1 MNSISVLNK
10 MSHNS
15 KSGSKM
21 SLKKCFVP
29 VPPFSTELKQSHKTQ
44 ICLGAKCEP
53 FVLNLEY
60 IPKAMVLDLVAFSNI
75 EFTQILN
82 PYKFIKLIS
91 EQLLSGLS
99 PSYLLVQA
107 TLLSEDAPNQT
118 LTIKRV
124 YKEPKSRKK
133 KQIVPDKDEDE
144 EEEEEEEDE
153 SVHDEPVHDGENEQ
167 STHKKQKP
175 NENEPE
181 AVEDG

>member
-21 SLKKCFVP
+21 SLNKCFVP
-29 VPPFSTELKQSHKTQ
+29 VPPFSTELKQSQKTQ
-44 ICLGAKCEP
+44 IHLGNNCEP

-60 IPKAMVLDLVAFSNI
+60 IPKAMVLDLKAFSNV

-82 PYKFIKLIS
+82 PYKFIKFIS

-107 TLLSEDAPNQT
+107 TLQSEDAPNQT

-124 YKEPKSRKK
+124 YKEPKSRKR
-133 KQIVPDKDEDE
+133 KQIVPDQD
-144 EEEEEEEDE
+144 EEEEEEDE
-153 SVHDEPVHDGENEQ
+153 SVHDEPVDDGENEQ
-167 STHKKQKP
+167 
-175 NENEPE
+175 
-181 AVEDG
+181 